1 MNKSNLGNKEK
12 TMKKIALILAFIL
25 MLTPIFASCDNT
37 DKAGVEGGSKNT
49 EGVSDTEFSINNLP
63 ELDMN
68 KREFKAYRGKNSSGT
83 TYYDYETG
91 DLMND
96 ATYQR
101 KVIIEEKYNV
111 TLTTDESTLD
121 NPAGEIK
128 RFILADDKA
137 YAIFHGKQD
146 QTMTDMIID
155 GYFVDWNDLEYVD
168 YTKPYWNTA
177 LSKTVNFS
185 GKVYFMAGDYNLST
199 YNSTNVIM
207 FNKDLFKDLGIEYPW
222 QDVYDY
228 TWTIDKLIEIS
239 KQGYNDLNGN
249 TEWEAEED
257 RTGYA
262 GWYWE
267 MHPALFFG
275 MGGQTV
281 ITDEDNVPV
290 LNLGTERTVKIL
302 DKMIELFDD
311 KNAWAY
317 GSDYGIHNKAFNDSR
332 LLMRDTML
340 YWLEMNRGLEFEASI
355 VPYPMLDEEQ
365 GQYYSRSGPAFSS
378 CIYVPVTN
386 EELDSTSIILEAM
399 SIEGYNRIRPVYYDI
414 TLDLKSASDPETR
427 DMVDIVL
434 ESAIYQNET
443 MLTPYDMAKIVS
455 SKTNTFTSWFASR
468 EEYFEGLVKDI
479 ADYYTA

>member
-1 MNKSNLGNKEK
+1 
-12 TMKKIALILAFIL
+12 MKKIALILAIIL
-25 MLTPIFASCDNT
+25 MLTPIFASCDKT
-37 DKAGVEGGSKNT
+37 DKVSVESETKKQ
-49 EGVSDTEFSINNLP
+49 EVSETEFSIDSLP

-68 KREFKAYRGKNSSGT
+68 KEEFRSYGAKNSSGT

-96 ATYQR
+96 ANYQR
-101 KVIIEEKYNV
+101 KVAIEEKYNV
-111 TLTTDESTLD
+111 QIVRDNSTLD

-128 RFILADDKA
+128 RFILSDDKT
-137 YAIFHGKQD
+137 YDVFHGKQD
-146 QTMTDMIID
+146 QTMTEMILD
-155 GYFVDWNDLEYVD
+155 GYFVEWGDLEYVD

-177 LSKTVNFS
+177 LSETMNFC
-185 GKVYFMAGDYNLST
+185 GKVYYMAGDYSLST

-207 FNKDLFKDLGIEYPW
+207 FNKDLFNDLGIEYPW

-239 KQGYNDLNGN
+239 KQGYNDLNGS
-249 TEWEAEED
+249 TQFEREED

-267 MHPALFFG
+267 MYPALYFG
-275 MGGQTV
+275 MGGQTI
-281 ITDEDNVPV
+281 ITDEDNMPV
-290 LNLGTERTVKIL
+290 LNIGTERTVKIL
-302 DKMIELFDD
+302 DKMIELFDGQ
-311 KNAWAY
+311 NAWSY
-317 GSDYGIHNKAFNDSR
+317 GTNYGTHNKAFDDGR

-355 VPYPMLDEEQ
+355 VPYPMLDEDQ
-365 GQYYSRSGPAFSS
+365 GKYYSRSGPSFSS

-386 EELDSTSIILEAM
+386 ESLESTGIILEAM
-399 SIEGYNRIRPVYYDI
+399 AIEGYNRIRPVYYDI
-414 TLDLKSASDPETR
+414 TLDLKSTSDPETR

-434 ESAIYQNET
+434 ASAVYQNET
-443 MLTPYDMAKIVS
+443 MLTPYDMNKIVA

-468 EEYFEGLVKDI
+468 EEYFEGVVKDI
-479 ADYYTA
+479 ADYYAA